1 MDIDTLLAFYKAL
14 ADRSRLEIVGLI
26 SRQPA
31 SVGELAEILDLTEP
45 TVSHHLARLREAG
58 LATVEQDGTTRRY
71 RLDTKR
77 LDDLSRVLLADESVG
92 EAPARADAREA
103 AVLKAFVSG
112 ETLLEIPAKRSKRD
126 VILRWLLERFPPGE
140 RLTEKQVNELIAR
153 SHEDTAWLRREL
165 VEAGLLN
172 RERGIYWRPE

>member
-1 MDIDTLLAFYKAL
+1 MELEVLLAFYKAL

-31 SVGELAEILDLTEP
+31 SVGEIAEILDLSEP

-58 LATVEQDGTTRRY
+58 LAVVEPDGTTRRY
-71 RLDTKR
+71 RLDAKR
-77 LDDLSRVLLADESVG
+77 LDDLSRALLADEPVG

-126 VILRWLLERFPPGE
+126 VILRWLIQRFTPGE
-140 RLTEKQVNELIAR
+140 RISEREVNERIAR

-165 VEAGLLN
+165 VVAGLLN
-172 RERGIYWRPE
+172 REQGIYWRPE